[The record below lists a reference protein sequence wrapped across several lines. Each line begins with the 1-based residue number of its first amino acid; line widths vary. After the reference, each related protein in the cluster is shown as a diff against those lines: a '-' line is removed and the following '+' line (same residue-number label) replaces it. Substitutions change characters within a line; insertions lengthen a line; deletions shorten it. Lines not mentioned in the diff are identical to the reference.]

1 MTPRPLRILAAIVA
15 LLVFLGGIQLIDDDK
30 DGRTDR
36 VIVPVP
42 RILDTTDGTLP
53 PAAKAPADVRAD
65 QRDDVQDG
73 TYDTSRV
80 LEGAT
85 AQPAR
90 WKCYTPRNGGARAL
104 SAIGLGVAHITVSG
118 NVPGTGD
125 VRGICNYFQK
135 VNASATWIVDMEGN
149 SAENVP
155 LDRVPWTQAWFNR
168 PACSIEFIN
177 RLGNPFTEAA
187 YRESGRLF
195 AKCFKLAGIP
205 VRSGRVNGSTGSILR
220 TGLVTHQELGA
231 KGGGH
236 SDPGARWDR
245 ALQLYWIGFYA
256 GAVTNTDRITCR
268 KLNAWRKA
276 GRPKGGAWER
286 NSIRR
291 RRALQGRGVACTT
304 GGPSR

>member
-1 MTPRPLRILAAIVA
+1 M
-15 LLVFLGGIQLIDDDK
+15 FLGGVQLIDDDN

-65 QRDDVQDG
+65 QRQDVDEG

-90 WKCYTPRNGGARAL
+90 WKCHTPRNGGPRSL
-104 SAIGLGVAHITVSG
+104 SQIGLGVAHITVSG

-125 VRGICNYFQK
+125 VRGICDYFQR

-155 LDRVPWTQAWFNR
+155 LTRVPWTQAWFNR
-168 PACSIEFIN
+168 PACSIEFIG
-177 RLGNPFTEAA
+177 RPGVFFTEAA
-187 YRESGRLF
+187 YAESGRLF

-205 VRSGRVNGSTGSILR
+205 VRSGKVNGSTGALLR

-236 SDPGARWDR
+236 SDPGTSWNRAKQLQWIAR
-245 ALQLYWIGFYA
+245 YA
-256 GAVTNTDRITCR
+256 GAVTSVDRVTCR
-268 KLNAWRKA
+268 KLNWWRTH
-276 GRPKGGAWER
+276 GRPKGRAEQ
-286 NSIRR
+286 NAVRR
-291 RRALQGRGVACTT
+291 RKALAARGVTCTA
-304 GGPSR
+304 GGPTR